1 MAPRKREPRGRL
13 RPTSL
18 GRREPPLPV
27 MSRTLGAGGAWVLP
41 GEPPSD
47 RIGCARPRRS
57 PPHRSPGLYS
67 RLDHLLS
74 RRTHRAGPRSRHPEP
89 AADCWPE
96 ARPVPPGST
105 TGIGASGG
113 SVDPGRFGL
122 ILRPRAPACPTFSGV
137 RGVLPWKAPCVLRHG
152 ILGAGTGL
160 PEDDLGS
167 GLTDHRVV
175 FRGKAAAWPPQPA
188 GPRPPRI
195 EGPGPRRAE
204 EAPSGLVPSSMSV
217 ASRRPRPSPILK
229 SCRLWPF
236 KAPSSAGRG
245 GDATRDARVD
255 NGARAR
261 GPA

>member
-1 MAPRKREPRGRL
+1 MGGLPGAPRRQPPRRVRPTAADRSDDPRMFPAAAWPQHVLEEQRPPRTEGVARRPRWTIRRGPTGRSPSDQMAPRKREPRGRL

-175 FRGKAAAWPPQPA
+175 FRGKA
-188 GPRPPRI
+188 R
-195 EGPGPRRAE
+195 PRR
-204 EAPSGLVPSSMSV
+204 
-217 ASRRPRPSPILK
+217 RNPR
-229 SCRLWPF
+229 
-236 KAPSSAGRG
+236 G
-245 GDATRDARVD
+245 
-255 NGARAR
+255 
-261 GPA
+261 